1 MFKIN
6 FEYILV
12 DFRANATKSASIHYK
27 YIVILIEI
35 FKV

>member
-12 DFRANATKSASIHYK
+12 DFRANATIIVRINSLEIYC
-27 YIVILIEI
+27 YIIL
-35 FKV
+35 K